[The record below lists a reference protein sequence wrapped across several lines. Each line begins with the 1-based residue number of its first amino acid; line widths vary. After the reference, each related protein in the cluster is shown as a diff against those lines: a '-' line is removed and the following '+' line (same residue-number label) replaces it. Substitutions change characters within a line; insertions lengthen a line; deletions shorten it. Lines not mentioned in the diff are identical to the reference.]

1 MIVKFI
7 HAADLHIDRS
17 FEGSIP
23 FDKRVQEKLIQANQ
37 IVLANIVDQAVF
49 HEVDFVL
56 FAGDTFHQNK
66 PSLKTQKHFFEQM
79 ERLNRINI
87 PVYMIFGNHD
97 YYQKERYWF
106 EFPKNVHLFVDE
118 EVKTKVLKLNSG
130 EKVAISAFSY
140 CHPWIQQE
148 KVLEFPSRANVDYHV
163 GMYHGE
169 LGTKDHGNY
178 APFSSSQMQEKNYDY
193 WALGHIHVPTIVSNH
208 GRIVYSG
215 APQGHTRKE
224 QTSTSVS
231 LVELK
236 RSEYQTTPIEVA
248 EVYWHRQKIS
258 FEQVRTTNEI
268 FPMVQRQLEISNN
281 KFHLIELE
289 IVNYEHLG
297 MDIVERIDSGEV
309 LEYLIEELRKYT
321 SNLFIWRIV
330 LMKDTVQKQITVTVS
345 KKLKYQL
352 FESYQIPQDFKQIL
366 SELYSHPEATKL
378 LNELPDYQSETLLA
392 AQELINQ
399 DFQFKEDNE

>member
-23 FDKRVQEKLIQANQ
+23 FDKRVQEKLLQANQ
-37 IVLANIVDQAVF
+37 IVLKNIVDQAVF

-79 ERLNRINI
+79 ERLNKINI
-87 PVYMIFGNHD
+87 SVYMIFGNHD

-106 EFPKNVHLFVDE
+106 DFPENVHLFVDE
-118 EVKTKVLKLNSG
+118 EVKTKEFKLNSG

-148 KVLEFPSRANVDYHV
+148 KVLEFPSRGNVDYHI

-169 LGTKDHGNY
+169 LGTRDHGKY

-193 WALGHIHVPTIVSNH
+193 WALGHIHVPTIVSTN
-208 GRIVYSG
+208 GRVVYPG
-215 APQGHTRKE
+215 APQGHTKKE
-224 QTSTSVS
+224 QTSISVS

-236 RSEYQTTPIEVA
+236 KSEYQAIPIEVA

-258 FEQVRTTNEI
+258 FEHVHTTNEI
-268 FPMVQRQLEISNN
+268 FSMVQRQLEVPNH
-281 KFHLIELE
+281 KFHLMELE
-289 IVNYEHLG
+289 ITNYEHLG
-297 MDIVERIDSGEV
+297 MDIVERINSGEV
-309 LEYLIEELRKYT
+309 LEYLIGELSKYT
-321 SNLFIWRIV
+321 SNFFIWRIS
-330 LMKDTVQKQITVTVS
+330 LMKNTTQKQTILTVS
-345 KKLKYQL
+345 KNLKHQL
-352 FESYQIPQDFKQIL
+352 FESYQMSQDFKQIL

-378 LNELPDYQSETLLA
+378 LNELPDYQSETLVA

-399 DFQFKEDNE
+399 DFQFEEDNE

>member
-1 MIVKFI
+1 
-7 HAADLHIDRS
+7 
-17 FEGSIP
+17 
-23 FDKRVQEKLIQANQ
+23 
-37 IVLANIVDQAVF
+37 
-49 HEVDFVL
+49 
-56 FAGDTFHQNK
+56 
-66 PSLKTQKHFFEQM
+66 
-79 ERLNRINI
+79 
-87 PVYMIFGNHD
+87 
-97 YYQKERYWF
+97 
-106 EFPKNVHLFVDE
+106 
-118 EVKTKVLKLNSG
+118 
-130 EKVAISAFSY
+130 
-140 CHPWIQQE
+140 
-148 KVLEFPSRANVDYHV
+148 
-163 GMYHGE
+163 
-169 LGTKDHGNY
+169 
-178 APFSSSQMQEKNYDY
+178 
-193 WALGHIHVPTIVSNH
+193 
-208 GRIVYSG
+208 
-215 APQGHTRKE
+215 
-224 QTSTSVS
+224 
-231 LVELK
+231 

-268 FPMVQRQLEISNN
+268 FSMVQRQLEISNN